1 VKGCYNPSTATATAT
16 ATAATARGLA
26 LLAVIIEFWFLDGLF
41 YYLHLYNQGF
51 GMEWTL
57 FLLLELL
64 Y

>member
-1 VKGCYNPSTATATAT
+1 VKGCYNP
-16 ATAATARGLA
+16 ATAATARDIA
-26 LLAVIIEFWFLDGLF
+26 FLAVIIEFWFLDGLF

-57 FLLLELL
+57 FLLLLELL